1 MRYFILKIAN
11 NFREDMLIIIY
22 RSLNKSIQ
30 NICLQRSEL
39 RWTSFIVWQRIFFVR
54 QQSVNIW
61 QFKRYDFII
70 FTSYKLNIELN
81 EQIFMNLYCSV
92 LLAKHV
98 VICCSSSV
106 RKIFPSVPAAL
117 PSSDCPQFAVVD
129 RSPQL
134 SSITRWITCLKV
146 SGFLWHSSVWGR
158 RFGRNLSTHIS
169 TWSFNM

>member
-11 NFREDMLIIIY
+11 NFREDMLIIMY

-30 NICLQRSEL
+30 NVCLQRSEL

-92 LLAKHV
+92 LLAKLV
-98 VICCSSSV
+98 VTCCSSSV
-106 RKIFPSVPAAL
+106 RKNFSLGAC
-117 PSSDCPQFAVVD
+117 STPQF
-129 RSPQL
+129 
-134 SSITRWITCLKV
+134 W
-146 SGFLWHSSVWGR
+146 
-158 RFGRNLSTHIS
+158 LSTICSGRPFPAVEFDHTLDHLFEGIRVPLA
-169 TWSFNM
+169 